1 MENLA
6 LLLKAI
12 DMAKLMKD
20 GMILLNILVE
30 ASPIITDAIS
40 KITVIVNKHLA
51 DSGVTPEDAA
61 TLFKG
66 LLNGLLASHVNT
78 NSEKPNEVK

>member
-6 LLLKAI
+6 LLLKAV

-40 KITVIVNKHLA
+40 RITVIVNKHLT
-51 DSGVTPEDAA
+51 DSGVSSEDAA